1 MTRSFDYPEYI
12 EVFNSGDDAALVD
25 RFYHDDLVFTGGTRR
40 HHGKDGLREF
50 LAWAHDGVREVMRVQ
65 HYARKG
71 DVLFAD
77 VDMDFH
83 ATKERPDFPFGHLY
97 PGDSVTVKFHVT
109 YTLRDEKIAALNSMT
124 WPPGYGVTQI
134 PRLGAH
140 PSQKAAYLAYTAA
153 FSGADHNRFSAFYT
167 DDVTLKLNTMPLIEG
182 KQGIIDFYQP
192 MFERVREHLTIHK
205 LLADDEAIFVDST
218 SRFTAQVDA
227 PDFVVAP
234 LAKEEAVEV
243 RVFVYYTLRDGLI
256 SSIRVARAGE
266 VEMVAQPPA
275 AD

>member
-1 MTRSFDYPEYI
+1 MHRFSYPDYI
-12 EVFNSGDDAALVD
+12 EVFNSGDDDALVE
-25 RFYHDDLVFTGGTRR
+25 RFYHEDLTFTGGTRR
-40 HHGKDGLREF
+40 HHGKEGLRGF

-65 HYARKG
+65 HYAREG

-83 ATKERPDFPFGHLY
+83 ATKERPDFPFGHLF
-97 PGDSVTVKFHVT
+97 PGDTVTVKFHVT

-124 WPPGYGVTQI
+124 WPPEYGVTKA
-134 PRLGAH
+134 PRLGGH

-153 FSGADHNRFSAFYT
+153 FSNADHERFSAFYT
-167 DDVTLKLNTMPLIEG
+167 DDVSLKLNAMPLIEG
-182 KQGIIDFYQP
+182 KQGIVDFYRP

-205 LLADDEAIFVDST
+205 LLADDDGIFVDTT

-234 LAKEEAVEV
+234 LATGEAVEV

-266 VEMVAQPPA
+266 PRKVEP
-275 AD
+275 

>member
-1 MTRSFDYPEYI
+1 VPHPFSYPDYI
-12 EVFNSGDDAALVD
+12 EVFNSGDDDALVE
-25 RFYHDDLVFTGGTRR
+25 RFYHEDLTFTGGTRR
-40 HHGKDGLREF
+40 HRGKDGLREF

-65 HYARKG
+65 HYARDD

-83 ATKERPDFPFGHLY
+83 ATKERPDFPFGHLF

-124 WPPGYGVTQI
+124 WPPEYGVTKA
-134 PRLGAH
+134 PRLGGH
-140 PSQKAAYLAYTAA
+140 PSQRAAYLAYTAA
-153 FSGADHNRFSAFYT
+153 FSNADHERFSAFYT
-167 DDVTLKLNTMPLIEG
+167 DDVTLKLNALPLIEG
-182 KQGIIDFYQP
+182 KQGIVDFYRP

-205 LLADDEAIFVDST
+205 LLADDDAIFVDTT
-218 SRFTAQVDA
+218 SRFTAQIDA

-234 LAKEEAVEV
+234 LARGEAVEV

-266 VEMVAQPPA
+266 LRKVEG
-275 AD
+275 